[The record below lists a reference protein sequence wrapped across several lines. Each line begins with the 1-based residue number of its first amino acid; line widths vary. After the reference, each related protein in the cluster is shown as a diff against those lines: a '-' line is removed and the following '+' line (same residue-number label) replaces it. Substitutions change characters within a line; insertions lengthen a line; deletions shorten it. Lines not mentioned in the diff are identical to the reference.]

1 MTNRTDK
8 LNTSKS
14 LQTVFFADFS
24 TSFKKHP
31 NTGDLARSINDEAV
45 KQAIRNLV
53 LTNYGERL
61 FQPNIGGNIRLYLFE
76 PIDDFTSNFLSD
88 SIRQTIFNSE
98 IRVSSLEV
106 FVEADED
113 NNQYNVSIGFTVHHK
128 PDVVNVELILKRLR

>member
-31 NTGDLARSINDEAV
+31 NTGDLARLTNDEAV
-45 KQAIRNLV
+45 KQSIKNLV

-61 FQPNIGGNIRLYLFE
+61 FQPNIGGNVRSYLFE
-76 PIDDFTSNFLSD
+76 PMDDFSANFLSD
-88 SIRQTIFNSE
+88 SIKQTIFNSE
-98 IRVSSLEV
+98 IRISSLEV
-106 FVEADED
+106 FVDANED
-113 NNQYNVSIGFTVHHK
+113 DNEYNVSIGFTVHHK